1 MPFKHE
7 ILKLKIRPEDDKR
20 RKLSASDREYIK
32 DLYESGLVSIHG
44 LARQFK
50 VSKRLIQFILFP
62 ERQHKVDNKK
72 YYDRDKNAEYKRR
85 NRKHRNELFEKGR
98 LIDDNLRVDES
109 FED

>member
-20 RKLSASDREYIK
+20 RKLSASDREDIK

-62 ERQHKVDNKK
+62 ERMRKVDSKK

-98 LIDDNLRVDES
+98 LINDNLRADES

>member
-20 RKLSASDREYIK
+20 RKLSESDREYIK

-44 LARQFK
+44 LARHFK

-62 ERQHKVDNKK
+62 ERQRKVDSKK
-72 YYDRDKNAEYKRR
+72 YYDREKNAEYKRR

-98 LIDDNLRVDES
+98 LIENEI
-109 FED
+109 

>member
-62 ERQHKVDNKK
+62 ERMHKVDNKK

-98 LIDDNLRVDES
+98 LIDDNLRTDES